1 MLGKREVLFNN
12 LICFFDK
19 PASLNLQTQL
29 QQYCCT
35 HIYASLNC
43 TREKLTEWPR
53 PLCNCTVLFLLL
65 LLYYFFFSFI
75 FRVQFIIFFKCILCL
90 YIFFL
95 FVLGFRFE
103 QKLNTTKFRIYYLL
117 VCKDM
122 KRDNNN
128 KIIVMNTKQQHTHG
142 HWPAH
147 NNTHINRHRVH
158 QLFSSF
164 YIYFSIFCLDF
175 HPI

>member
-19 PASLNLQTQL
+19 PASLNLQSQL

-53 PLCNCTVLFLLL
+53 PLCNCTVLLLL
-65 LLYYFFFSFI
+65 FFFSFI
-75 FRVQFIIFFKCILCL
+75 FREHFKCIC
-90 YIFFL
+90 FL
-95 FVLGFRFE
+95 DFRFE
-103 QKLNTTKFRIYYLL
+103 TNKKLNTTKFRIYYLL
-117 VCKDM
+117 GFCKDM

-128 KIIVMNTKQQHTHG
+128 KYCNKHQPAAHTWTLACTQQYTHQSTSC
-142 HWPAH
+142 PS
-147 NNTHINRHRVH
+147 
-158 QLFSSF
+158 LFVVL
-164 YIYFSIFCLDF
+164 YLIFV
-175 HPI
+175 

>member
-1 MLGKREVLFNN
+1 MFLRQASQPQPPNSTAAIL
-12 LICFFDK
+12 LHTHICISQLHTRK
-19 PASLNLQTQL
+19 TNRMTSASLQL
-29 QQYCCT
+29 
-35 HIYASLNC
+35 HRVVFVVAI
-43 TREKLTEWPR
+43 
-53 PLCNCTVLFLLL
+53 LLIFFIHFSCAV
-65 LLYYFFFSFI
+65 YNFFQMHFVFIYFF
-75 FRVQFIIFFKCILCL
+75 
-90 YIFFL
+90 

-128 KIIVMNTKQQHTHG
+128 EIIVMNTKQQHTHG